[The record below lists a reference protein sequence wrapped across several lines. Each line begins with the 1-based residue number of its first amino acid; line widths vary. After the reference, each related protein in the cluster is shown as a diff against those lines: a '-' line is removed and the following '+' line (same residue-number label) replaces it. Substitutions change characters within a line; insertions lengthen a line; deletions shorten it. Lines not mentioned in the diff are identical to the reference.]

1 MSSIYDDSVLI
12 QVPSGYGVGKLYSV
26 IPNTPVGDFDVTR
39 SSWTTRVNKYGYI
52 ENVVANVPR
61 LNYDS
66 GVVCPYLLTE
76 DAGTNIITYPISF
89 GDDYWI
95 KSGASIEGDS
105 TLTLTGTDVASGWD
119 FTSGWTTGGTATID
133 SATSFTLNAASDYVN
148 KKYNT
153 LTGDAVLLRIVG
165 TKDGGTLSIKDKDGT
180 SGSTYAITDNSF
192 DVTFWMN
199 YESSREP
206 IMFEAA
212 DALVGQ
218 VNITTMECYE
228 AQGFEAPKVL
238 PVANGAEL
246 VDDVSDYGVPSG
258 YNNTVNISSTSSF
271 ESTYVSSE
279 NRVYYNLTTV
289 VGKTYK
295 LSYSI
300 ATSTTGM
307 DVYIK
312 ENANGTGSLIASLS
326 QSTGIVTLYFTA
338 TTTTA
343 SVTWTGADDYS
354 LTTISVKEITTCS
367 WSGGGFEKE
376 AYKLVEDTSS
386 GSHTVR
392 KTSGLTI
399 TSGVDVTFSVYAKK
413 GERNWIAFSN
423 DYGSGLSGWFDLE
436 NGVWGQVNNATANSK
451 ELANGWYRL
460 SLTATS
466 SSTSAQV
473 RIYATT
479 SDGNYTYTGDG
490 TSGLYIAYAQLEEN
504 DYASSLMLPANSVE
518 GSTTSRVADEITG
531 AGDASLFS
539 GVNSS
544 GVLFLNI
551 AALSD
556 DLVYNSIAISDGT
569 TQNRIVIQYTSTTNQ
584 INGALVVGNSTQANS
599 SYSVTDIT
607 EFSKVGFRWAEND
620 FSLWIDGVERV
631 TDTSGSTFPAST
643 LTVLNFT
650 DGFTGNPFYAKTK
663 ALGVFDYLYDDQ
675 MELLTGDSYATYE
688 ALAMAE
694 DYIIL

>member
-76 DAGTNIITYPISF
+76 AASTNLITYPISF
-89 GDDYWI
+89 SNSYWT
-95 KSGASIEGDS
+95 KSGAS
-105 TLTLTGTDVASGWD
+105 V
-119 FTSGWTTGGTATID
+119 TS
-133 SATSFTLNAASDYVN
+133 
-148 KKYNT
+148 
-153 LTGDAVLLRIVG
+153 
-165 TKDGGTLSIKDKDGT
+165 
-180 SGSTYAITDNSF
+180 
-192 DVTFWMN
+192 
-199 YESSREP
+199 
-206 IMFEAA
+206 
-212 DALVGQ
+212 
-218 VNITTMECYE
+218 
-228 AQGFEAPKVL
+228 GFEAPKVL
-238 PVANGAEL
+238 P
-246 VDDVSDYGVPSG
+246 
-258 YNNTVNISSTSSF
+258 I
-271 ESTYVSSE
+271 
-279 NRVYYNLTTV
+279 
-289 VGKTYK
+289 
-295 LSYSI
+295 
-300 ATSTTGM
+300 
-307 DVYIK
+307 
-312 ENANGTGSLIASLS
+312 TGSDLLSGWDFTNGWTAS
-326 QSTGIVTLYFTA
+326 GTA
-338 TTTTA
+338 TIDDNNSFTTTSNAFIYKNYLTVGTYYKIRIAGNTTATALRLTNATA
-343 SVTWTGADDYS
+343 SVVYGNLDLSGTFDETIYIQAYINGGVGLYHSSAGTSDI
-354 LTTISVKEITTCS
+354 TTLEVEEITTCS

-376 AYKLVEDTSS
+376 AFKLVEDTSN

-423 DYGSGLSGWFDLE
+423 NYGGGLSGWFDLE

-466 SSTSAQV
+466 SGTSAKV

-479 SDGNYTYTGDG
+479 SDGNYSYQGDG
-490 TSGLYIAYAQLEEN
+490 TSGIYIAYAQLEESS
-504 DYASSLMLPANSVE
+504 YASSLMLPANSVE

-531 AGDASLFS
+531 AGDASLFTP
-539 GVNSS
+539 VNAS
-544 GVLFLNI
+544 GVLYLEV
-551 AALSD
+551 AANSD
-556 DLVYNSIAISDGT
+556 DGTNRGIGMTDSTTLNRFHIS
-569 TQNRIVIQYTSTTNQ
+569 YTATTNQ
-584 INGALVVGNSTQANS
+584 IYAEMRVGSGVADLYYTL
-599 SYSVTDIT
+599 TDET
-607 EFSKVGFRWAEND
+607 EFSKIAFRWAEND
-620 FSLWIDGVERV
+620 FSLWVDGVEV
-631 TDTSGSTFPAST
+631 DTDTSGSTFPAST
-643 LTVLNFT
+643 LSEVVFNN
-650 DGFTGNPFYAKTK
+650 GSGSNSFYGKTK